1 MERFMSVVSPS
12 VTSYEVR
19 GDIGI
24 IWINNPP
31 VNALS
36 QALRDGIYAAVNAAQ
51 DDATKALILI
61 CKGRTF
67 IAGADISEFDKAP
80 TEPSFNQVL
89 ATIEQSSKP
98 MVAAIHGTALGGG
111 LETALACHY
120 RCAVSTA
127 MVGLP
132 EVKLGLLPGA
142 GGTQRAPRLTG
153 VEAAIKLITSGNPIK
168 AKAAVGLNLID
179 YIIDGDDLLEGAL
192 AYTQQ
197 LLADKAPLLKV
208 RDITID
214 PASFD
219 PAIFDQSRK
228 QLSRRA
234 RGQLAPQ
241 RIVDC
246 IEAAATTSFDE
257 GLATEGRLFMD
268 LKDGSQ
274 SAAMRH
280 MFFAQREANKVK
292 GIVKETVKRPIQSVA
307 IIGGGTMGGGIAMN
321 FANVGIP
328 VTMLEINDEALQ
340 RGLGIIDKN
349 YSMTVKKGRLSEE
362 QKHGCM
368 SLISGTTDYQ
378 DLATADL
385 VIEAVFENL
394 EIKQQVFAKL
404 DKVCKP
410 GAILASNTSYQDV
423 NAIAA
428 ATQRPEDVIG
438 LHFFSPA
445 NIMKL
450 LEIVRADKTSD
461 EVIATSMAVAK
472 AIGKVPV
479 LSGVC
484 FGFIGNRMFS
494 EYGRETQLCLIEGA
508 SAEQIDRVME
518 DYGMAMGP
526 LAVSDLAGI
535 DIGYKVREGLSEEE
549 KGDPRSFCVADAL
562 VEQGRLGQ
570 KTGAGF
576 YQYDAQ
582 TRARISDPEVSAL
595 IEAKAAEYNVSR
607 RDFSDE
613 EIRDRLL
620 LPLINEGAKILQE
633 GIAQRS
639 GDIDVVY
646 VFGYGFPVYH
656 GGPMQYADHLGLET
670 VYQKLNAL
678 HQQSGEDYWQPADL
692 IKTLAETGSSF
703 AKWSQE

>member
-1 MERFMSVVSPS
+1 MSVVS
-12 VTSYEVR
+12 YEIR

-36 QALRDGIYAAVNAAQ
+36 QALRDGIFGAVKAAQ
-51 DDATKALILI
+51 NDATKALLLI
-61 CKGRTF
+61 CQGRTF
-67 IAGADISEFDKAP
+67 IAGADISEFGKAP
-80 TEPSFNQVL
+80 TEPSFNDVL
-89 ATIEQSSKP
+89 ETIELSSKP
-98 MVAAIHGTALGGG
+98 VIAAIHGTALGGG

-120 RCAVSTA
+120 RCAVKSA

-142 GGTQRAPRLTG
+142 GGTQRVPRLTG
-153 VEAAIKLITSGNPIK
+153 VEAAIKLITSGTPIK
-168 AKAAVGLNLID
+168 AQAAVGLHLID
-179 YIIDGDDLLEGAL
+179 HIIDGDDLLEGAL
-192 AYTQQ
+192 AYAEQ
-197 LLADKAPLLKV
+197 LIASHAPLLRA
-208 RDITID
+208 RDKSID
-214 PASFD
+214 AASFD
-219 PAIFDQSRK
+219 AGIFDNSRQ

-246 IEAAATTSFDE
+246 IEAAATLPFDE
-257 GLATEGRLFMD
+257 GLATEQRHFAECIES
-268 LKDGSQ
+268 SQ

-280 MFFAQREANKVK
+280 MFFAQREANKIK
-292 GIVKETVKRPIQSVA
+292 GLGKETTKRPIQSVA

-349 YSMTVKKGRLSEE
+349 YSVTVKKGKLSEE
-362 QKHGCM
+362 QKQGCL

-378 DLATADL
+378 DLANADL

-394 EIKQQVFAKL
+394 EIKQQVFATL

-410 GAILASNTSYQDV
+410 GAILATNTSYQDV

-450 LEIVRADKTSD
+450 LEIVRAEKTSD

-484 FGFIGNRMFS
+484 FGFIGNRMLS
-494 EYGRETQLCLIEGA
+494 QYGREAQLCLIEGA

-518 DYGMAMGP
+518 NYGMAMGP
-526 LAVSDLAGI
+526 LAVTDLAGI
-535 DIGYKVREGLSEEE
+535 DIGYKVREGLSAEE
-549 KGDPRSFCVADAL
+549 KGDPRSYCIADAL

-570 KTGAGF
+570 KSGAGF
-576 YQYDAQ
+576 YQYDPQ
-582 TRARISDPEVSAL
+582 TRARISDPEVVAL
-595 IEAKAAEYNVSR
+595 IADQAAKYGISR

-613 EIRDRLL
+613 EILDRLL

-633 GIAQRS
+633 GIAQRP

-656 GGPMQYADHLGLET
+656 GGPMHYADHIGLET
-670 VYQKLNAL
+670 VYKKLSAFQ
-678 HQQSGEDYWQPADL
+678 QQSGEDYWQPAEL
-692 IKTLAETGSSF
+692 IKTLAESGSSF
-703 AKWSQE
+703 AQWSKERA